1 MSNLR
6 TIHNAITGEITTI
19 ELTEVELAERAQ
31 LEKDAKTQV
40 EAKATKEAARKA
52 VLAKLG
58 LSAEEAAAL
67 LG

>member
-6 TIHNAITGEITTI
+6 TIHDAITGETTI
-19 ELTEVELAERAQ
+19 VELTEAELAERAQ
-31 LEKDAKTQV
+31 LLKDDQAQV
-40 EAKATKEAARKA
+40 KAQVVKEAARKA
-52 VLAKLG
+52 VLTKLG

>member
-6 TIHNAITGEITTI
+6 TIHDAITGETTI
-19 ELTEVELAERAQ
+19 VELTEAELAERAQ
-31 LEKDAKTQV
+31 LVKDDQAQLKAQV
-40 EAKATKEAARKA
+40 VKEAARKA
-52 VLAKLG
+52 VLTKLG